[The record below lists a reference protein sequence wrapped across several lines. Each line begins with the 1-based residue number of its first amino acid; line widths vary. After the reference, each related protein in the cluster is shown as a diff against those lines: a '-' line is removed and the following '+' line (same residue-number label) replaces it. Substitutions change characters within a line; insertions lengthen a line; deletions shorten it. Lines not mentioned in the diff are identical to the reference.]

1 MTEPSPGPGVSGRAP
16 GWLGW
21 AREHSVAVLSV
32 LFTIWLVIV
41 PLATLIVFS
50 FRLGNPWDPGG
61 FTLEHYA
68 SAYSDP
74 QTYSMFFNT
83 ALLAGFSTALSV
95 ALATLF
101 AFLTERTDMPFRN
114 VAWGLIL
121 VPMAI
126 PGLLFAV
133 SWTFLLSPQ
142 IGLFNVWMRNVL
154 GFFGVET
161 ATGPLNIYSLWGMV
175 LLEGLR
181 GVTTT
186 FLIMVGAF
194 RAMDPSLEEAA
205 RVAGASGRRTFFGIF
220 LPLLTPAI
228 LGATMYSFMTHL
240 ESLEVPLII
249 GLPARIHVFPTYI
262 FYTTQRYTP
271 PEYGLSAALGAT
283 FLLVSILLVYL
294 YRYAMRQEGRFATIT
309 GKGYRPRLVA
319 LGKWR
324 YAALSVFLLYFG
336 LTIAAPSF
344 VLFWSSVLPVYMT
357 PSWEL
362 LSDLT
367 LDHYRAIFTDSDVL
381 DAAVNTIVVALS
393 AATLTMLLS
402 LVVAWVILRKRFRGR
417 TVLDAV
423 TFLPHALPGVIIA
436 IAFLFLYLQ
445 PPLSSLHLYGTVW
458 IIVLGLTVSYVA
470 FGSRSMTAALAQVHV
485 ELEEASHVSG
495 AKWLTLMRR
504 IVLPLVLPAFIGG
517 WIWVASHSLRNFSV
531 PLILATRE
539 NWLLSVVM
547 WHTWEDGDPGQTA
560 ALGVAL
566 IVVLA
571 ILTVG
576 GRWTVAR
583 MSRRQES

>member
-1 MTEPSPGPGVSGRAP
+1 MTAAPSRPNAFGGAL

-21 AREHSVAVLSV
+21 AREHFVVVLAVL
-32 LFTIWLVIV
+32 LLLWLVIV
-41 PLATLIVFS
+41 PLATLIIFS
-50 FRLGNPWDPGG
+50 LRHGNPWEPGG
-61 FTLEHYA
+61 FTLDHYA
-68 SAYSDP
+68 IAYSTP

-83 ALLAGFSTALSV
+83 ALLAGFSTVISV
-95 ALATLF
+95 GLATLF

-142 IGLFNVWMRNVL
+142 IGLFNVWMRDVL
-154 GFFGVET
+154 GWFGVDV
-161 ATGPLNIYSLWGMV
+161 ASGPLNIYSLWGMV

-228 LGATMYSFMTHL
+228 FGATMYSFMTHL
-240 ESLEVPLII
+240 ESLEIPLII

-262 FYTTQRYTP
+262 YFTTQRFTP
-271 PEYGLSAALGAT
+271 PEYGLAAALGAS
-283 FLLVSILLVYL
+283 FLLVSILLVYA
-294 YRYAMRQEGRFATIT
+294 YRYAMRQEGRFVTIT
-309 GKGYRPRLVA
+309 GKGYRPRVME

-324 YAALSVFLLYFG
+324 YVAFGAFFAYFA

-344 VLFWSSVLPVYMT
+344 VLLWSSLLPVYMT

-362 LSDLT
+362 LPDLS
-367 LDHYRAIFTDSDVL
+367 LQHYRDILTDSDVW
-381 DAAVNTIVVALS
+381 DAARNTIVVAVG

-402 LVVAWVILRKRFRGR
+402 FVVAWVIIRKRFRGR
-417 TVLDAV
+417 TLLDAV

-436 IAFLFLYLQ
+436 IAFMFLYLQ
-445 PPLSSLHLYGTVW
+445 PPFDGLGLYGTVW
-458 IIVLGLTVSYVA
+458 IIVLGLAVSYIA
-470 FGSRSMTAALAQVHV
+470 FGGRAMSGALAQVHV

-495 AKWLTLMRR
+495 ARWLTLMRR

-539 NWLLSVVM
+539 NWVLSVIM
-547 WHTWEDGDPGQTA
+547 WRTWEDGDPGQTS
-560 ALGVAL
+560 ALGVLLILAL
-566 IVVLA
+566 AV
-571 ILTVG
+571 LTVG
-576 GRWTVAR
+576 GRWLVAR
-583 MSRRQES
+583 MNRRQES

>member
-1 MTEPSPGPGVSGRAP
+1 MTAAPARPSVSGAP
-16 GWLGW
+16 TAWLGW
-21 AREHSVAVLSV
+21 AREHLVVVSAVL
-32 LFTIWLVIV
+32 LILWLVLV
-41 PLATLIVFS
+41 PLATLIIFS

-61 FTLEHYA
+61 FTLDHYA
-68 SAYSDP
+68 SAYSTP

-83 ALLAGFSTALSV
+83 ALLAVFSTAISV
-95 ALATLF
+95 GLATVF

-133 SWTFLLSPQ
+133 SWTFLLSPR
-142 IGLFNVWMRNVL
+142 IGLFNVWMRDVL
-154 GFFGVET
+154 GLFGME
-161 ATGPLNIYSLWGMV
+161 ATSGPLNIYSLWGMV
-175 LLEGLR
+175 MLEGLR

-220 LPLLTPAI
+220 LPLLTPAV

-240 ESLEVPLII
+240 ESLEIPLII

-262 FYTTQRYTP
+262 YFTTQRYTP
-271 PEYGLSAALGAT
+271 PEFGLSAALGAS
-283 FLLVSILLVYL
+283 FLLVSILLVYG
-294 YRYAMRQEGRFATIT
+294 YRYAMRQEGRFVTIT
-309 GKGYRPRLVA
+309 GKGYRPRLMP
-319 LGKWR
+319 LGRWR
-324 YAALSVFLLYFG
+324 YVAFAAFLVYFA
-336 LTIAAPSF
+336 LTIAAPSL
-344 VLFWSSVLPVYMT
+344 VLLWSSLLPVYMT

-362 LSDLT
+362 LPDLS
-367 LDHYRAIFTDSDVL
+367 LQHYRDILTDSDVW
-381 DAAVNTIVVALS
+381 DATRNTIVVALG

-402 LVVAWVILRKRFRGR
+402 LVVAWVIIRKRFRGR
-417 TVLDAV
+417 TLLDAV

-436 IAFLFLYLQ
+436 IAFMFLYLQ
-445 PPLSSLHLYGTVW
+445 PPFDGLGLYGTVW
-458 IIVLGLTVSYVA
+458 IIVLGLTVSYIA
-470 FGSRSMTAALAQVHV
+470 FGGRTMSGALAQVHV

-539 NWLLSVVM
+539 NWVLSVIM
-547 WHTWEDGDPGQTA
+547 WRTWEDGDPGQTS
-560 ALGVAL
+560 ALGVLL
-566 IVVLA
+566 IVALA
-571 ILTVG
+571 VLTVG
-576 GRWTVAR
+576 GRWLVAR
-583 MSRRQES
+583 MNQRQES

>member
-1 MTEPSPGPGVSGRAP
+1 MNAEISRSSASGGARAR
-16 GWLGW
+16 LGW
-21 AREHSVAVLSV
+21 AREHWVVVLV
-32 LFTIWLVIV
+32 IALTLWLVLV
-41 PLATLIVFS
+41 PLATLIIFS

-61 FTLEHYA
+61 FTLDHYS
-68 SAYSDP
+68 SAYSNP

-83 ALLAGFSTALSV
+83 AMLAGFSTAISV
-95 ALATLF
+95 ALATFF

-121 VPMAI
+121 VPMAM

-142 IGLFNVWMRNVL
+142 IGLFNVWLRSVL
-154 GFFGVET
+154 GWFGADVT
-161 ATGPLNIYSLWGMV
+161 TGPLNIYSLWGMV

-205 RVAGASGRRTFFGIF
+205 RVAGASGPRTFFGIF
-220 LPLLTPAI
+220 IPLLTPAI
-228 LGATMYSFMTHL
+228 FGATMYSFMTHL
-240 ESLEVPLII
+240 ESLEIPLVI
-249 GLPARIHVFPTYI
+249 GLPAGIHVFPTYI

-271 PEYGLSAALGAT
+271 PEYGLSAALGAS
-283 FLLVSILLVYL
+283 FLLVSILLVYA

-309 GKGYRPRLVA
+309 GKGYRPRLTA

-324 YAALSVFLLYFG
+324 YAALAAFLLYFA
-336 LTIAAPSF
+336 LTIAAPGF
-344 VLFWSSVLPVYMT
+344 VLLWSSLLPVYLV

-362 LSDLT
+362 LPDLT
-367 LDHYRAIFTDSDVL
+367 LEHYREVLSDGDVV
-381 DAAVNTIVVALS
+381 DATFNTLAVALG
-393 AATLTMLLS
+393 AATLTMFLS
-402 LVVAWVILRKRFRGR
+402 LIVAWVVIRKRFRGR
-417 TVLDAV
+417 SLLDAV
-423 TFLPHALPGVIIA
+423 TFLPHALPGVIVA
-436 IAFLFLYLQ
+436 IAFMFLYLQ
-445 PPLSSLHLYGTVW
+445 PPLNELGLYGTVW
-458 IIVLGLTVSYVA
+458 IIMLGLTVSYIA
-470 FGSRSMTAALAQVHV
+470 FGSRNMTGALAQVHV

-495 AKWLTLMRR
+495 ARWLTLMRR

-539 NWLLSVVM
+539 NWVLSVVM

-560 ALGVAL
+560 ALGVLL
-566 IVVLA
+566 IVALGV
-571 ILTVG
+571 LTVG
-576 GRWTVAR
+576 GRWLVAR
-583 MSRRQES
+583 MNRRQDS

>member
-1 MTEPSPGPGVSGRAP
+1 MQAETTRSAVSDGALRK
-16 GWLGW
+16 LRW
-21 AREHSVAVLSV
+21 AREHLVIVLAILLTV
-32 LFTIWLVIV
+32 WLVLV
-41 PLATLIVFS
+41 PLATLIIFS

-154 GFFGVET
+154 GFLGVET

-220 LPLLTPAI
+220 IPLLTPAI

-309 GKGYRPRLVA
+309 GKGYRPRVVA

-344 VLFWSSVLPVYMT
+344 VLFWSSLLPVYMT

-381 DAAVNTIVVALS
+381 DATVNTIVVALS

-423 TFLPHALPGVIIA
+423 TFLPHALPGVIVA

-458 IIVLGLTVSYVA
+458 IIVLGLTVSYIA

-560 ALGVAL
+560 ALGVLL
-566 IVVLA
+566 IVALGV
-571 ILTVG
+571 LTVG
-576 GRWTVAR
+576 GRWLVAR
-583 MSRRQES
+583 MSRQQDR

>member
-1 MTEPSPGPGVSGRAP
+1 MNEEISRPSASGGTR
-16 GWLGW
+16 GSLRW
-21 AREHSVAVLSV
+21 AREHWVVVLV
-32 LFTIWLVIV
+32 IALTLWLVLV
-41 PLATLIVFS
+41 PLATLIIFS

-61 FTLEHYA
+61 FTLEHY
-68 SAYSDP
+68 SGAYSNP

-83 ALLAGFSTALSV
+83 AMLAGFSTAISV
-95 ALATLF
+95 ALATFF
-101 AFLTERTDMPFRN
+101 AFLTERTDMPCRN

-121 VPMAI
+121 VPMAM

-142 IGLFNVWMRNVL
+142 IGLFNVWIRSVL
-154 GFFGVET
+154 GWFGADVT
-161 ATGPLNIYSLWGMV
+161 TGPLNIYSLWGMV

-194 RAMDPSLEEAA
+194 RAMDPNLEEAA
-205 RVAGASGRRTFFGIF
+205 RVAGASGPRTFFGIF
-220 LPLLTPAI
+220 IPLLTPAI
-228 LGATMYSFMTHL
+228 FGATMYSFMTHL
-240 ESLEVPLII
+240 ESLEIPLVI
-249 GLPARIHVFPTYI
+249 GLPAGIHVFPTYI

-271 PEYGLSAALGAT
+271 PEYGLSAALGAS
-283 FLLVSILLVYL
+283 FLLVSILLVYA

-309 GKGYRPRLVA
+309 GKGYRPRLTA

-324 YAALSVFLLYFG
+324 YAALAVFLLYFA
-336 LTIAAPSF
+336 LTIAAPGF
-344 VLFWSSVLPVYMT
+344 VLLWSSLLPVYLV

-362 LSDLT
+362 LPDLT
-367 LDHYRAIFTDSDVL
+367 LEHYREVLSDGDVV
-381 DAAVNTIVVALS
+381 DATFNTLAVALG

-402 LVVAWVILRKRFRGR
+402 LVVAWVVIRKRFRGR
-417 TVLDAV
+417 SLLDAV
-423 TFLPHALPGVIIA
+423 TFLPHALPGVIVA
-436 IAFLFLYLQ
+436 IAFMFLYLQ
-445 PPLSSLHLYGTVW
+445 PPLNELGLYGTVW
-458 IIVLGLTVSYVA
+458 IIMLGLTVSYIA
-470 FGSRSMTAALAQVHV
+470 FGSRTMTGALAQVHV

-495 AKWLTLMRR
+495 ARWLTLMRR

-539 NWLLSVVM
+539 NWVLSVVM

-560 ALGVAL
+560 ALGVLL
-566 IVVLA
+566 IVALGM
-571 ILTVG
+571 LTVG
-576 GRWTVAR
+576 GRWLVAR

>member
-1 MTEPSPGPGVSGRAP
+1 MNEEISRPSASGGTR
-16 GWLGW
+16 GSLRW
-21 AREHSVAVLSV
+21 AREHWVVVLV
-32 LFTIWLVIV
+32 IALTLWLVLV
-41 PLATLIVFS
+41 PLATLIIFS

-61 FTLEHYA
+61 FTLEHY
-68 SAYSDP
+68 SGAYSNP

-83 ALLAGFSTALSV
+83 AMLAGFSTAISV
-95 ALATLF
+95 ALATFF

-121 VPMAI
+121 VPMAM

-142 IGLFNVWMRNVL
+142 IGLFNVWIRSVL
-154 GFFGVET
+154 GWFGADVT
-161 ATGPLNIYSLWGMV
+161 TGPLNIYSLWGMV

-194 RAMDPSLEEAA
+194 RAMDPNLEEAA
-205 RVAGASGRRTFFGIF
+205 RVAGASGPRTFFGIF
-220 LPLLTPAI
+220 IPLLTPAI
-228 LGATMYSFMTHL
+228 FGATMYSFMTHL
-240 ESLEVPLII
+240 ESLEIPLVI
-249 GLPARIHVFPTYI
+249 GLPAGIHVFPTYI

-271 PEYGLSAALGAT
+271 PEYGLSAALGAS
-283 FLLVSILLVYL
+283 FLLVSILLVYA

-309 GKGYRPRLVA
+309 GKGYRPRLTA

-324 YAALSVFLLYFG
+324 YAALAVFLLYFA
-336 LTIAAPSF
+336 LTIAAPGF
-344 VLFWSSVLPVYMT
+344 VLLWSSLLPVYLV

-362 LSDLT
+362 LPDLT
-367 LDHYRAIFTDSDVL
+367 LEHYREVLSDGDVV
-381 DAAVNTIVVALS
+381 DATFNTLAVALG

-402 LVVAWVILRKRFRGR
+402 LVVAWVVIRKRFRGR
-417 TVLDAV
+417 SLLDAV
-423 TFLPHALPGVIIA
+423 TFLPHALPGVIVA
-436 IAFLFLYLQ
+436 IAFMFLYLQ
-445 PPLSSLHLYGTVW
+445 PPLNELGLYGTVW
-458 IIVLGLTVSYVA
+458 IIMLGLTVSYIA
-470 FGSRSMTAALAQVHV
+470 FGSRTMTGALAQVHV

-495 AKWLTLMRR
+495 ARWLTLMRR

-539 NWLLSVVM
+539 NWVLSVVM

-560 ALGVAL
+560 ALGVLL
-566 IVVLA
+566 IVALGM
-571 ILTVG
+571 LTVG
-576 GRWTVAR
+576 GRWLVAR

>member
-1 MTEPSPGPGVSGRAP
+1 MNEEISRPSASGGTR
-16 GWLGW
+16 GSLRW
-21 AREHSVAVLSV
+21 AREHWVVVLV
-32 LFTIWLVIV
+32 IALTLWLVLV
-41 PLATLIVFS
+41 PLATLIIFS

-61 FTLEHYA
+61 FTLDHYA
-68 SAYSDP
+68 SAYSNP

-83 ALLAGFSTALSV
+83 AMLAGFSTAISV
-95 ALATLF
+95 ALATFF

-121 VPMAI
+121 VPMAM

-142 IGLFNVWMRNVL
+142 IGLFNVWLRSVL
-154 GFFGVET
+154 GWFGADVT
-161 ATGPLNIYSLWGMV
+161 TGPLNIYSLWGMV

-205 RVAGASGRRTFFGIF
+205 RVAGASGPRTFFGIF
-220 LPLLTPAI
+220 IPLLTPAI
-228 LGATMYSFMTHL
+228 FGAAMYSFMTHL
-240 ESLEVPLII
+240 ESLEIPLVI
-249 GLPARIHVFPTYI
+249 GLPAGIHVFPTYI

-271 PEYGLSAALGAT
+271 PEYGLSAALGAS
-283 FLLVSILLVYL
+283 FLLVSILLVYA

-309 GKGYRPRLVA
+309 GKGYRPRLTA

-324 YAALSVFLLYFG
+324 YAALAVFLLYFA
-336 LTIAAPSF
+336 LTIAAPGF
-344 VLFWSSVLPVYMT
+344 VLLWSSLLPVYLV

-362 LSDLT
+362 LPDLT
-367 LDHYRAIFTDSDVL
+367 LEHYRAVLSDGDVV
-381 DAAVNTIVVALS
+381 DATFNTLAVALG
-393 AATLTMLLS
+393 AATLTMFLS
-402 LVVAWVILRKRFRGR
+402 LIVAWVVIRKRFRGR
-417 TVLDAV
+417 SLLDAV
-423 TFLPHALPGVIIA
+423 TFLPHALPGVIVA
-436 IAFLFLYLQ
+436 IAFMFLYLQ
-445 PPLSSLHLYGTVW
+445 PPLNELGLYGTVW
-458 IIVLGLTVSYVA
+458 IIMLGLTVSYIA
-470 FGSRSMTAALAQVHV
+470 FGSRNMTGALAQVHV

-495 AKWLTLMRR
+495 ATWLTLMRR

-539 NWLLSVVM
+539 NWVLSVVM

-560 ALGVAL
+560 ALGVLL
-566 IVVLA
+566 IVALGV
-571 ILTVG
+571 LTVG
-576 GRWTVAR
+576 GRWLVAR
-583 MSRRQES
+583 MNRGQES

>member
-1 MTEPSPGPGVSGRAP
+1 MQAETTRSAVSDGALRK
-16 GWLGW
+16 LRW
-21 AREHSVAVLSV
+21 AREHLVVVLAILLTV
-32 LFTIWLVIV
+32 WLVIV
-41 PLATLIVFS
+41 PLATLIIFS

-142 IGLFNVWMRNVL
+142 IGLFNVWMRSVL

-220 LPLLTPAI
+220 IPLLTPAI

-309 GKGYRPRLVA
+309 GKGYRPRVVA

-344 VLFWSSVLPVYMT
+344 VLFWSSLLPVYMT

-367 LDHYRAIFTDSDVL
+367 LNHYRAIFTDSDVL
-381 DAAVNTIVVALS
+381 DATVNTIVVALS

>member
-1 MTEPSPGPGVSGRAP
+1 MNEEISRPSASGGTWGSLR
-16 GWLGW
+16 W
-21 AREHSVAVLSV
+21 AREHWVVVLV
-32 LFTIWLVIV
+32 IALTLWLVLV
-41 PLATLIVFS
+41 PLATLIIFS

-61 FTLEHYA
+61 FTLEHY
-68 SAYSDP
+68 SGAYSNP

-83 ALLAGFSTALSV
+83 AMLAGFSTAISV
-95 ALATLF
+95 ALATFF

-121 VPMAI
+121 VPMAM

-142 IGLFNVWMRNVL
+142 IGLFNVWIRSVL
-154 GFFGVET
+154 GWFGADVT
-161 ATGPLNIYSLWGMV
+161 TGPLNIYSLWGMV

-205 RVAGASGRRTFFGIF
+205 RVAGASGPRTFFGIF
-220 LPLLTPAI
+220 IPLLTPAI
-228 LGATMYSFMTHL
+228 FGATMYSFMTHL
-240 ESLEVPLII
+240 ESLEIPLVI
-249 GLPARIHVFPTYI
+249 GLPAGIHVFPTYI

-271 PEYGLSAALGAT
+271 PEYGLSAALGAS
-283 FLLVSILLVYL
+283 FLLVSILLVYA

-309 GKGYRPRLVA
+309 GKGYRPRLTA

-324 YAALSVFLLYFG
+324 YAALAVFLLYFA
-336 LTIAAPSF
+336 LTIAAPGF
-344 VLFWSSVLPVYMT
+344 VLLWSSLLPVYLV

-362 LSDLT
+362 LPDLT
-367 LDHYRAIFTDSDVL
+367 LEHYREVLSDGDVV
-381 DAAVNTIVVALS
+381 DATFNTLAVALG

-402 LVVAWVILRKRFRGR
+402 LVVAWVVIRKRFRGR
-417 TVLDAV
+417 SLLDAV
-423 TFLPHALPGVIIA
+423 TFLPHALPGVIVA
-436 IAFLFLYLQ
+436 IAFMFLYLQ
-445 PPLSSLHLYGTVW
+445 PPLNELGLYGTVW
-458 IIVLGLTVSYVA
+458 IIMLGLTVSYIA
-470 FGSRSMTAALAQVHV
+470 FGSRTMTGALAQVHV

-495 AKWLTLMRR
+495 ARWLTLMRR

-539 NWLLSVVM
+539 NWVLSVVM

-560 ALGVAL
+560 ALGVLL
-566 IVVLA
+566 IVALGV
-571 ILTVG
+571 LTVG
-576 GRWTVAR
+576 GRWLVAR
-583 MSRRQES
+583 MSRRQDG

>member
-1 MTEPSPGPGVSGRAP
+1 MNAVISRSSASGGARVR
-16 GWLGW
+16 LGW
-21 AREHSVAVLSV
+21 AREHWVAVLGIV
-32 LFTIWLVIV
+32 LTLWLVLA
-41 PLATLIVFS
+41 PLATLVIFS

-61 FTLEHYA
+61 FTLDHYT
-68 SAYSDP
+68 SAYSNP
-74 QTYSMFFNT
+74 QTWSMFFNT
-83 ALLAGFSTALSV
+83 AVLAGFSTAISV
-95 ALATLF
+95 ALATFF

-142 IGLFNVWMRNVL
+142 IGLFNIWMR
-154 GFFGVET
+154 GITGWFGVEFT
-161 ATGPLNIYSLWGMV
+161 TGPLNIYSLWGMV

-205 RVAGASGRRTFFGIF
+205 RVAGASGPRTFFGIF
-220 LPLLTPAI
+220 IPLLTPAI
-228 LGATMYSFMTHL
+228 FGAAMYSFMTHL
-240 ESLEVPLII
+240 ESLEIPLVI
-249 GLPARIHVFPTYI
+249 GLPAGIHVFPTYI

-271 PEYGLSAALGAT
+271 PEFGLSAALGAS
-283 FLLVSILLVYL
+283 FLLVSILLVYA
-294 YRYAMRQEGRFATIT
+294 YRYATRQEGRFATIT
-309 GKGYRPRLVA
+309 GKGYRPRLTA

-324 YAALSVFLLYFG
+324 YAALAVFLLYFA
-336 LTIAAPSF
+336 LTIAAPGF
-344 VLFWSSVLPVYMT
+344 VLFWSSLLPVYMP

-362 LSDLT
+362 LPDLT
-367 LDHYRAIFTDSDVL
+367 LEHYREVLFDGDVL
-381 DAAVNTIVVALS
+381 DATFNTLAVALG

-402 LVVAWVILRKRFRGR
+402 LIVAWIIIRKRFRGR
-417 TVLDAV
+417 SLLDAV

-436 IAFLFLYLQ
+436 IAFMFLYLQ
-445 PPLSSLHLYGTVW
+445 PPLNQLRLYGTVW
-458 IIVLGLTVSYVA
+458 IIMLGLTVSYIA
-470 FGSRSMTAALAQVHV
+470 FGSRNMTGALAQVHV

-495 AKWLTLMRR
+495 ASWPTLMRR
-504 IVLPLVLPAFIGG
+504 VVLPLVLPAFIGG

-539 NWLLSVVM
+539 NRVLSVVM

-560 ALGVAL
+560 ALGVLL
-566 IVVLA
+566 IVALGV
-571 ILTVG
+571 LTVG
-576 GRWTVAR
+576 GRWLVSR
-583 MSRRQES
+583 MSRRQS

>member
-1 MTEPSPGPGVSGRAP
+1 MNEEISRPSASGGTR
-16 GWLGW
+16 GSLRW
-21 AREHSVAVLSV
+21 AREHWVVVLV
-32 LFTIWLVIV
+32 IALTLWLVLV
-41 PLATLIVFS
+41 PLATLIIFS

-61 FTLEHYA
+61 FTLEHY
-68 SAYSDP
+68 SGAYSNP

-83 ALLAGFSTALSV
+83 AMLAGFSTAISV
-95 ALATLF
+95 ALATFF

-121 VPMAI
+121 VPMAM

-142 IGLFNVWMRNVL
+142 IGLFNVWIRSVL
-154 GFFGVET
+154 GWFGADVT
-161 ATGPLNIYSLWGMV
+161 TGPLNIYSLWGMV

-205 RVAGASGRRTFFGIF
+205 RVAGASGPRTFFGIF
-220 LPLLTPAI
+220 IPLLTPAI
-228 LGATMYSFMTHL
+228 FGATMYSFMTHL
-240 ESLEVPLII
+240 ESLEIPLVI
-249 GLPARIHVFPTYI
+249 GLPAGIHVFPTYI

-271 PEYGLSAALGAT
+271 PEYGLSAALGAS
-283 FLLVSILLVYL
+283 FLLVSILLVYA

-309 GKGYRPRLVA
+309 GKGYRPRLTA

-324 YAALSVFLLYFG
+324 YAALAVFLLYFA
-336 LTIAAPSF
+336 LTIAAPGF
-344 VLFWSSVLPVYMT
+344 VLLWSSLLPVYLV

-362 LSDLT
+362 LPDLT
-367 LDHYRAIFTDSDVL
+367 LEHYREVLSDGDVV
-381 DAAVNTIVVALS
+381 DATFNTLAVALG

-402 LVVAWVILRKRFRGR
+402 LVVAWVVIRKRFRGR
-417 TVLDAV
+417 SLLDAV
-423 TFLPHALPGVIIA
+423 TFLPHALPGVIVA
-436 IAFLFLYLQ
+436 IAFMFLYLQ
-445 PPLSSLHLYGTVW
+445 PPLNELGLYGTVW
-458 IIVLGLTVSYVA
+458 IIMLGLTVSYIA
-470 FGSRSMTAALAQVHV
+470 FGSRTMTGALAQVHV

-495 AKWLTLMRR
+495 ARWLTLMRR

-539 NWLLSVVM
+539 NWVLSVVM

-560 ALGVAL
+560 ALGVLL
-566 IVVLA
+566 IVALGM
-571 ILTVG
+571 LTVG
-576 GRWTVAR
+576 GRWLVAR

>member
-1 MTEPSPGPGVSGRAP
+1 MTAAPSRPSVSGGAP

-21 AREHSVAVLSV
+21 AREHSVAVLGV
-32 LFTIWLVIV
+32 LLTVWLVIV
-41 PLATLIVFS
+41 PLATLIIFS
-50 FRLGNPWDPGG
+50 FRLGNPWEPGG
-61 FTLEHYA
+61 FTLDHYA

-83 ALLAGFSTALSV
+83 ALLAVFSTAISV
-95 ALATLF
+95 GLATFF

-121 VPMAI
+121 VPMAM

-142 IGLFNVWMRNVL
+142 IGLFNVWMRGVL
-154 GFFGVET
+154 GWFGVE
-161 ATGPLNIYSLWGMV
+161 ATSGPLNIYSLWGMV

-240 ESLEVPLII
+240 ESLEVPLVI

-271 PEYGLSAALGAT
+271 PEYGLSAALGAS
-283 FLLVSILLVYL
+283 FLLVSILLVYA

-309 GKGYRPRLVA
+309 GKGYRPRVMA

-324 YAALSVFLLYFG
+324 YVVFGVFFLYFA
-336 LTIAAPSF
+336 LTILAPSF
-344 VLFWSSVLPVYMT
+344 VLLWSSLLPVYIT

-362 LSDLT
+362 LSDLN
-367 LDHYRAIFTDSDVL
+367 LEHYREIFSDSEVW
-381 DAAVNTIVVALS
+381 DATVNTIVVALG
-393 AATLTMLLS
+393 AATLTMFLS

-436 IAFLFLYLQ
+436 IAFMFLYLQ
-445 PPLSSLHLYGTVW
+445 PPFSELRLYGTVW
-458 IIVLGLTVSYVA
+458 IIVLGLTVSYIA
-470 FGSRSMTAALAQVHV
+470 FGSRNMTAALTQVHV

-495 AKWLTLMRR
+495 GKWLTLMRR

-531 PLILATRE
+531 PLILATHE
-539 NWLLSVVM
+539 NWTLSVVM
-547 WHTWEDGDPGQTA
+547 WRSWEDGYPGETS
-560 ALGVAL
+560 ALGVLL
-566 IVVLA
+566 IIALA

-576 GRWTVAR
+576 GRWLVAR
-583 MSRRQES
+583 MSRHQES

>member
-1 MTEPSPGPGVSGRAP
+1 MNAEISRSSASGGARAR
-16 GWLGW
+16 LGW
-21 AREHSVAVLSV
+21 VREHWVAVLAIA
-32 LFTIWLVIV
+32 LTLWLVVV
-41 PLATLIVFS
+41 PLATLIIFS

-61 FTLEHYA
+61 FTLDHYA
-68 SAYSDP
+68 TAYSSP
-74 QTYSMFFNT
+74 QTWSMFFNT
-83 ALLAGFSTALSV
+83 AVLAGFSTAISV
-95 ALATLF
+95 VLATFF

-142 IGLFNVWMRNVL
+142 IGLFNIWMRSVL
-154 GFFGVET
+154 GWFGVEVT
-161 ATGPLNIYSLWGMV
+161 TGPLNIYSLWGMV

-205 RVAGASGRRTFFGIF
+205 RVAGASGPRTFFGIF
-220 LPLLTPAI
+220 IPLLTPAI
-228 LGATMYSFMTHL
+228 FGATMYSFMTHL
-240 ESLEVPLII
+240 ESLEVPLVI
-249 GLPARIHVFPTYI
+249 GLPAGIHVFPTYI

-271 PEYGLSAALGAT
+271 PEFGLSAALGAS
-283 FLLVSILLVYL
+283 FLLVSILLVYA
-294 YRYAMRQEGRFATIT
+294 YRRAMRQEGRFATIT
-309 GKGYRPRLVA
+309 GKGYRPRLTA

-324 YAALSVFLLYFG
+324 YAALAVFLLYFA
-336 LTIAAPSF
+336 LTIAAPGF
-344 VLFWSSVLPVYMT
+344 VLFWSSLLPVYMP

-362 LSDLT
+362 LPDLT
-367 LDHYRAIFTDSDVL
+367 LRHYREVLSDGDVL
-381 DAAVNTIVVALS
+381 DATFNTIAVALG

-402 LVVAWVILRKRFRGR
+402 LIVAWVVIRKRFRGR
-417 TVLDAV
+417 SLLDAV
-423 TFLPHALPGVIIA
+423 TFLPHALPGVIVA
-436 IAFLFLYLQ
+436 IAFMFLYLQ
-445 PPLSSLHLYGTVW
+445 PPLNELGLYGTVW
-458 IIVLGLTVSYVA
+458 IIMLGLTVSYIA
-470 FGSRSMTAALAQVHV
+470 FGSRNMTGALAQVHV

-504 IVLPLVLPAFIGG
+504 IVFPLVLPAFIGG

-539 NWLLSVVM
+539 NWVLSVVM

-560 ALGVAL
+560 ALGVLL
-566 IVVLA
+566 IVALGV
-571 ILTVG
+571 LTVG
-576 GRWTVAR
+576 GRWLVAR
-583 MSRRQES
+583 MNRRQDS

>member
-1 MTEPSPGPGVSGRAP
+1 MTAAPARPSVSGVPTA
-16 GWLGW
+16 WLGW
-21 AREHSVAVLSV
+21 AREHLVVVSAVL
-32 LFTIWLVIV
+32 LILWLVLV
-41 PLATLIVFS
+41 PLATLIIFS

-61 FTLEHYA
+61 FTLDHYA
-68 SAYSDP
+68 SAYSTP

-83 ALLAGFSTALSV
+83 ALLAVFSTAISV
-95 ALATLF
+95 GLATVF

-133 SWTFLLSPQ
+133 SWTFLLSPR
-142 IGLFNVWMRNVL
+142 IGLFNVWMRDVL
-154 GFFGVET
+154 GLFGMESSS
-161 ATGPLNIYSLWGMV
+161 GPLNIYSLWGMV
-175 LLEGLR
+175 MLEGLR

-220 LPLLTPAI
+220 LPLLTPAV

-240 ESLEVPLII
+240 ESLEIPLII

-262 FYTTQRYTP
+262 YFTTQRYTP
-271 PEYGLSAALGAT
+271 PEFGLSAALGAS
-283 FLLVSILLVYL
+283 FLLVSILLVYG
-294 YRYAMRQEGRFATIT
+294 YRYAMRQEGRFVTIT
-309 GKGYRPRLVA
+309 GKGYRPRLMP
-319 LGKWR
+319 LGRWR
-324 YAALSVFLLYFG
+324 YVAFAAFLVYFA

-344 VLFWSSVLPVYMT
+344 VLLWSSLLPVYMT

-362 LSDLT
+362 LPDLS
-367 LDHYRAIFTDSDVL
+367 LQHYRDILTDSDVW
-381 DAAVNTIVVALS
+381 DATRNTIVVALG

-402 LVVAWVILRKRFRGR
+402 LVVAWVIIRKRFPGR
-417 TVLDAV
+417 TLLDAV

-436 IAFLFLYLQ
+436 IAFMFLYLQ
-445 PPLSSLHLYGTVW
+445 PPFDGLGLYGTVW
-458 IIVLGLTVSYVA
+458 IIVLGLTVSYIA
-470 FGSRSMTAALAQVHV
+470 FGGRTMGGALAQVHV

-539 NWLLSVVM
+539 NWVLSVIM
-547 WHTWEDGDPGQTA
+547 WRTWEDGDPGQTS
-560 ALGVAL
+560 ALGVLLIIAL
-566 IVVLA
+566 AV
-571 ILTVG
+571 LTVG
-576 GRWTVAR
+576 GRWLVAR
-583 MSRRQES
+583 MNRRQES

>member
-1 MTEPSPGPGVSGRAP
+1 MNAEISRSSTSGGARAR
-16 GWLGW
+16 LGW
-21 AREHSVAVLSV
+21 AREHWVAVLAIA
-32 LFTIWLVIV
+32 LTLWLVVV
-41 PLATLIVFS
+41 PLATLIIFS

-61 FTLEHYA
+61 FTLDHYA
-68 SAYSDP
+68 SAYSSP
-74 QTYSMFFNT
+74 QTWSMFFNT
-83 ALLAGFSTALSV
+83 AVLAGFSTALSV
-95 ALATLF
+95 ALATFF

-121 VPMAI
+121 VPMAM

-142 IGLFNVWMRNVL
+142 IGLFNGWMRGVL
-154 GFFGVET
+154 GWFGVEVT
-161 ATGPLNIYSLWGMV
+161 TGPLNIYSLWGMV

-205 RVAGASGRRTFFGIF
+205 RVAGASGPRTFFGIF
-220 LPLLTPAI
+220 IPLLTPAI
-228 LGATMYSFMTHL
+228 FGATMYSFMTHL
-240 ESLEVPLII
+240 ESLEIPLVI
-249 GLPARIHVFPTYI
+249 GLPAGIHVFPTYI

-283 FLLVSILLVYL
+283 FLLVSILLVYA

-309 GKGYRPRLVA
+309 GKGYRPRLTA

-324 YAALSVFLLYFG
+324 YAALAVFLLYFA
-336 LTIAAPSF
+336 LTIAAPGF
-344 VLFWSSVLPVYMT
+344 VLFWSSLLPVYMP

-362 LSDLT
+362 LPDLT
-367 LDHYRAIFTDSDVL
+367 LEHYREVLSDGDVL
-381 DAAVNTIVVALS
+381 DATFNTLAVALG

-402 LVVAWVILRKRFRGR
+402 LIVAWVVIRKRFRGR
-417 TVLDAV
+417 SLLDAV
-423 TFLPHALPGVIIA
+423 TFLPHALPGVIVA
-436 IAFLFLYLQ
+436 IAFMFLYLQ
-445 PPLSSLHLYGTVW
+445 PPLNELGLYGTVW
-458 IIVLGLTVSYVA
+458 IIMLGLTVSYIA
-470 FGSRSMTAALAQVHV
+470 FGSRNMTGALAQVHV

-531 PLILATRE
+531 PLILATRD
-539 NWLLSVVM
+539 NWVLSVVM

-560 ALGVAL
+560 ALGVLL
-566 IVVLA
+566 IVALGV
-571 ILTVG
+571 LTVG
-576 GRWTVAR
+576 GRWLVAR

>member
-1 MTEPSPGPGVSGRAP
+1 M
-16 GWLGW
+16 
-21 AREHSVAVLSV
+21 AVLAII
-32 LFTIWLVIV
+32 LTLWLVVV
-41 PLATLIVFS
+41 PLATLIIFS

-68 SAYSDP
+68 VAYSDP

-83 ALLAGFSTALSV
+83 ALLAGFSTAISV
-95 ALATLF
+95 ALATFF
-101 AFLTERTDMPFRN
+101 AYLTERTDMPFRN

-142 IGLFNVWMRNVL
+142 IGLFNIWLRTFL
-154 GFFGVET
+154 GWFGVEVSS
-161 ATGPLNIYSLWGMV
+161 GPLNIYSLWGMV

-205 RVAGASGRRTFFGIF
+205 RVAGASSRRTFFGIF
-220 LPLLTPAI
+220 IPLLTPAI
-228 LGATMYSFMTHL
+228 FGATMYSFMTHL
-240 ESLEVPLII
+240 ESLEIPLII
-249 GLPARIHVFPTYI
+249 GLPAGIHVFPTYI

-283 FLLVSILLVYL
+283 FLLVSILLVYA

-309 GKGYRPRLVA
+309 GKGYRPRLTP

-324 YAALSVFLLYFG
+324 YAALGVFLLYFA
-336 LTIAAPSF
+336 LTIAAPGF
-344 VLFWSSVLPVYMT
+344 VLFWSSLLPVYMS

-362 LSDLT
+362 LPDLT
-367 LDHYRAIFTDSDVL
+367 LEHYREVLSDGDVY
-381 DAAVNTIVVALS
+381 DATVNTIVVALG

-402 LVVAWVILRKRFRGR
+402 LIVAWVVIRKRFRGR
-417 TVLDAV
+417 TALDAV

-436 IAFLFLYLQ
+436 IAFMFLYLQ
-445 PPLSSLHLYGTVW
+445 PPLNGLGLYGTVW
-458 IIVLGLTVSYVA
+458 IIMLGLTVSYIA
-470 FGSRSMTAALAQVHV
+470 FGSRNMTGALAQVHV

-560 ALGVAL
+560 ALGVLL
-566 IVVLA
+566 IVALGV
-571 ILTVG
+571 LTVG
-576 GRWTVAR
+576 GRWLVAR
-583 MSRRQES
+583 MNRRQES

>member
-1 MTEPSPGPGVSGRAP
+1 MW

-21 AREHSVAVLSV
+21 VREHLVAVLAII
-32 LFTIWLVIV
+32 LTLWLVVV
-41 PLATLIVFS
+41 PLATLIIFS

-68 SAYSDP
+68 VAYSDP

-83 ALLAGFSTALSV
+83 ALLAGFSTAISV
-95 ALATLF
+95 ALATFF
-101 AFLTERTDMPFRN
+101 AYLTERTDMPFRN

-142 IGLFNVWMRNVL
+142 IGLFNIWLRTFL
-154 GFFGVET
+154 GWFGVEVSS
-161 ATGPLNIYSLWGMV
+161 GPLNIYSLWGMV

-205 RVAGASGRRTFFGIF
+205 RVAGASSRRTFFGIF
-220 LPLLTPAI
+220 IPLLTPAI
-228 LGATMYSFMTHL
+228 FGATMYSFMTHL
-240 ESLEVPLII
+240 ESLEIPLVI
-249 GLPARIHVFPTYI
+249 GLPAGIHVFPTYI

-283 FLLVSILLVYL
+283 FLLVSILLVYA

-309 GKGYRPRLVA
+309 GKGYRPRLTP

-324 YAALSVFLLYFG
+324 YAALGVFLLYFA
-336 LTIAAPSF
+336 LTIAAPGF
-344 VLFWSSVLPVYMT
+344 VLFWSSLLPVYMP

-362 LSDLT
+362 LPDLT
-367 LDHYRAIFTDSDVL
+367 LEHYREVLSDGDVY
-381 DAAVNTIVVALS
+381 DATVNTIVVALG

-402 LVVAWVILRKRFRGR
+402 LIVAWVVIRKRFRGR
-417 TVLDAV
+417 TALDAV

-436 IAFLFLYLQ
+436 IAFMFLYLQ
-445 PPLSSLHLYGTVW
+445 PPLNGLGLYGTVW
-458 IIVLGLTVSYVA
+458 IIMLGLTVSYIA
-470 FGSRSMTAALAQVHV
+470 FGSRNMTGALAQVHV

-560 ALGVAL
+560 ALGVLL
-566 IVVLA
+566 IVALGV
-571 ILTVG
+571 LTVG
-576 GRWTVAR
+576 GRWLVAR
-583 MSRRQES
+583 MNRRQES

>member
-1 MTEPSPGPGVSGRAP
+1 MTAAPTTPSVSGGAP

-32 LFTIWLVIV
+32 VLTVWLVIV
-41 PLATLIVFS
+41 PLATLIIFS
-50 FRLGNPWDPGG
+50 FRLGNPWEPGG

-74 QTYSMFFNT
+74 QTWSMFFNT
-83 ALLAGFSTALSV
+83 ALLAVFSTAISV
-95 ALATLF
+95 GLATFF

-121 VPMAI
+121 VPMAM

-142 IGLFNVWMRNVL
+142 IGLFNVWMRGVA
-154 GFFGVET
+154 GWFGVELT
-161 ATGPLNIYSLWGMV
+161 SGPLNIYSLWGMV

-240 ESLEVPLII
+240 ESLEVPLVI

-271 PEYGLSAALGAT
+271 PEYGLSAALGAS
-283 FLLVSILLVYL
+283 FLLVSILLVYA

-309 GKGYRPRLVA
+309 GKGYRPRVMA
-319 LGKWR
+319 LGNWR
-324 YAALSVFLLYFG
+324 YVAFAVFFLYFT
-336 LTIAAPSF
+336 LTIAAPAF
-344 VLFWSSVLPVYMT
+344 VLLWSSLLPVYMT
-357 PSWEL
+357 PSWEMF
-362 LSDLT
+362 SDLN
-367 LDHYRAIFTDSDVL
+367 LEHYREIFSDGDVW
-381 DAAVNTIVVALS
+381 DATVNTIVIALG

-417 TVLDAV
+417 TLLDAV
-423 TFLPHALPGVIIA
+423 TFLPHALPGRD
-436 IAFLFLYLQ
+436 
-445 PPLSSLHLYGTVW
+445 H
-458 IIVLGLTVSYVA
+458 
-470 FGSRSMTAALAQVHV
+470 RHRVHV
-485 ELEEASHVSG
+485 PVPPAAVQRAAPLRDGVDHRAGTHRELHRLRQPQHG
-495 AKWLTLMRR
+495 RGPDPGPR
-504 IVLPLVLPAFIGG
+504 GIGG
-517 WIWVASHSLRNFSV
+517 GQPRIRRKMAHAHAADRAAAGIARVHRRLDLGGVSFPAQLLR
-531 PLILATRE
+531 AA
-539 NWLLSVVM
+539 
-547 WHTWEDGDPGQTA
+547 DPGHPRELDA
-560 ALGVAL
+560 VRHHVAL
-566 IVVLA
+566 VGKTA
-571 ILTVG
+571 IR
-576 GRWTVAR
+576 GRPPPWECCSS
-583 MSRRQES
+583 SRWRC